1 MKYFLVFLSSL
12 VAIVLLILFLLF
24 TQSGNNLIKPYV
36 EKTIQKKLQKDVH
49 VEAFT
54 LKTNFIDL
62 EVTIDKNSKLLI
74 NGNFNIFAE
83 TVDIEYTV
91 DAKDLKTPYVNIEG
105 LLHVKGHVKGEI
117 NNFQANG
124 TGVIFNSKINF
135 LTHIVEQK
143 VKAIKLDAKNI
154 RIQSILAFLK
164 KPIYS
169 KGVIDI
175 NMDIKQKD
183 NNFVGKSDV
192 IIHYGTLNNALL
204 EKDFNLKPDRIV
216 TYRGTIN
223 ATIDGEKIHAKTNIF
238 SNIAKIETK
247 NSQYNMKKKVFYSDY
262 IVRIPE
268 LSAFEKNIQGNIV
281 LNGNIQKTKEDF
293 SFDVNSKTLG
303 GDLKA
308 VVFNDTLKVD
318 LTNLNIANIETMFS
332 QPKRSEGKLTLSID
346 MQNMKT
352 KNIEGKVVLHV
363 DDGILHVKELLNT
376 KKDDKIRYR
385 LTALSDIVQNNAS
398 LKANIISDVLKLD
411 ILKSNYNID
420 NKLFKGKYALHV
432 EDLNNLYFITNRPL
446 KGELKVDGNF
456 SYDKIFSV
464 DGNSKFLEAN
474 TNFTLHNKLL
484 HVKSDDLSLAHVTDM
499 LYYPKV
505 FDSFSTLEADYN
517 LTSKIGVVSL
527 NALNGKLIKSELTEI
542 IHLASGF
549 DLTSEI
555 YKDSLFRGVI
565 DENKIDFSLLMNGL
579 ESYFKIPDGYINLE
593 TNEIDSEFDIK
604 IQHKDFKGTIK
615 GKLDKPSVELS
626 GSAYIKQKIDK
637 AIEKNVPKEWQ
648 DTAKGLLELFD

>member
-1 MKYFLVFLSSL
+1 M
-12 VAIVLLILFLLF
+12 
-24 TQSGNNLIKPYV
+24 IKPYI

-74 NGNFNIFAE
+74 NGNFNIFDE

-105 LLHVKGHVKGEI
+105 LLHVKGNVKGEM
-117 NNFQANG
+117 NNFQADG

-154 RIQSILAFLK
+154 RIQSILTFLK

-169 KGVIDI
+169 KGMIDI

-204 EKDFNLKPDRIV
+204 ERDFNLKPDRIV

-223 ATIDGEKIHAKTNIF
+223 ATINGEKIHAKTNIF

-247 NSQYNMKKKVFYSDY
+247 NSQYDMKKKVFYSDY

-303 GDLKA
+303 GDIKA
-308 VVFNDTLKVD
+308 VLFNDTLKVD

-346 MQNMKT
+346 IQNMKAQ
-352 KNIEGKVVLHV
+352 NIEGKIVLHV
-363 DDGILHVKELLNT
+363 DDGILHVKELLDT
-376 KKDDKIRYR
+376 KKDDKIRYK
-385 LTALSDIVQNNAS
+385 LTAVSDIVQNNAS

-411 ILKSNYNID
+411 ILEGNYNID

-456 SYDKIFSV
+456 SYDKTFSI
-464 DGNSKFLEAN
+464 DGSSKFLEAN
-474 TNFTLHNKLL
+474 TNFTLHNNLL
-484 HVKSDDLSLAHVTDM
+484 HVKSDDLSLAQVTDM

-615 GKLDKPSVELS
+615 GKLDKPIVELS
-626 GSAYIKQKIDK
+626 GSAYIKQKINK

-648 DTAKGLLELFD
+648 DTAKGLLELFN

>member
-411 ILKSNYNID
+411 ILKGNYNID

-593 TNEIDSEFDIK
+593 KNEINSEFDVK

-648 DTAKGLLELFD
+648 DTAKELLELFG